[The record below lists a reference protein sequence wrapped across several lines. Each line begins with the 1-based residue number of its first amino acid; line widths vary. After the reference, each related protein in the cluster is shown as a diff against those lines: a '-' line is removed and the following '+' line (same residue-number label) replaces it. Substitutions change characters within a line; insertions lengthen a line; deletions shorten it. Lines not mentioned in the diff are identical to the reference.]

1 MIAVGMFPSSVQ
13 NGEKEGGRVV
23 AVSTIG
29 RLTD

>member
-1 MIAVGMFPSSVQ
+1 MIAVGVFPSSVQ
-13 NGEKEGGRVV
+13 NGDEKGGRVV